1 MSKPQHAILRF
12 AKYKGP
18 AISQIEAHNERT
30 KVQYASNP
38 DIDTSRSAFNYH
50 LITPAQKYRLEAN
63 EQISASGCR
72 TRTDSVRLVEA
83 LITGSPDFF
92 KSKTDQ
98 EIRKYFEYSLDF
110 LKQRQRPDTFVS
122 AVVHLDEKTPHM
134 HVTFVPLTQDGR
146 LSAKEIIGNKKQL
159 IAWQDAYWEHMVS
172 KYPDLERGQ
181 SASET
186 GRTHIPP
193 RLFKK
198 MTHLTKQ
205 KQRLSELLQGMNVFN
220 YKDRMKEISIIL
232 DRYIPDTA
240 QMRTELKKYKA
251 AFTETISEN
260 KELKTENEKL
270 YETLDQARR
279 GSVFEK
285 MQHFQL
291 ERDLEEACAL
301 IERIPPEVIKE
312 YTKSTAKRKV
322 VQKHEV
328 L

>member
-1 MSKPQHAILRF
+1 MNKPQHAILRF
-12 AKYKGP
+12 AKYKGS
-18 AISQIEAHNERT
+18 AIAQIEAHNERA
-30 KVQYASNP
+30 KEQYASNP
-38 DIDTSRSAFNYH
+38 DIDTSRSALNYH

-72 TRTDSVRLVEA
+72 TRKDSVRLVEA
-83 LITGSPDFF
+83 LITGSPEFF
-92 KSKTDQ
+92 KGKTDR
-98 EIRKYFEYSLDF
+98 EIRTYFEHSLNF
-110 LKQRQRPDTFVS
+110 LKQHQRPDTIVS

-146 LSAKEIIGNKKQL
+146 LSAKEIVGNRKQL
-159 IAWQDAYWEHMVS
+159 VAWQDTYWEHMVS

-205 KQRLSELLQGMNVFN
+205 KQRLSELLQGINVFN

-232 DRYIPDTA
+232 DHYIPDTV
-240 QMRTELKKYKA
+240 QMRTELKKYKT
-251 AFTETISEN
+251 AFTETVSEN
-260 KELKTENEKL
+260 KELKAKN
-270 YETLDQARR
+270 ETLSGRLDQERR
-279 GSVFEK
+279 RSVSEQ

-291 ERDLEEACAL
+291 QRDLEEACAL
-301 IERIPPEVIKE
+301 IERIPPEIIRE
-312 YTKSTAKRKV
+312 YSKSAAKGKV
-322 VQKHEV
+322 VQEHEV